1 MRIQLVK
8 RCIAA
13 LLFVS
18 GWASSTRALSVI
30 APTFP
35 ELVAEASAIVR
46 GKVKGISSRK
56 VAGARSEVIKTFVTF
71 EVSSALKGARNG
83 EEVTLSFLGGQVGD
97 ERLEV
102 PGMPAFN
109 VGAEDYLFINAQSGI
124 CPLVGAMHG
133 RYRLV
138 TPQKAGRAYV
148 SREDHAPL
156 IHVSDVIKPMR
167 ESGAVNALGTAT
179 ERALS
184 PEEFEQRVRAEI
196 AQPTPPQP
204 MPTGNRP

>member
-1 MRIQLVK
+1 MRVHFK
-8 RCIAA
+8 RCVAV
-13 LLFVS
+13 LLLVS
-18 GWASSTRALSVI
+18 LWGSSARALSVI

-35 ELVAEASAIVR
+35 ELVAEASTIVR
-46 GKVKGISSRK
+46 GKVKEISSRK
-56 VAGARSEVIKTFVTF
+56 VAGARGELIKTFVTF
-71 EVSSALKGARNG
+71 NVSSALKGARDG

-109 VGAEDYLFINAQSGI
+109 VGAEDYLFINAKGGI

-138 TPQKAGRAYV
+138 TPQKERRPYV
-148 SREDHAPL
+148 ARDDHAPL
-156 IHVSDVIKPMR
+156 VQVSDVIKPMR
-167 ESGAVNALGTAT
+167 ESGAVNALSDAI

-184 PEEFEQRVRAEI
+184 PEEFEKRVLAEI

-204 MPTGNRP
+204 TPSGDRP